1 MKSSR
6 RIFLIISIFLAVVLL
21 CAVAAAGYAYHLFG
35 DEVRAVQSVREVTPE
50 LYEMT
55 YRGDYGID
63 AFIAQGGVR
72 TDAELQPFLQRFL
85 SHGLLRIDAAA
96 PEVPDVGCSTLCA
109 PMADADGYLFGRNFD
124 WAKKGNTIII
134 RTYPKNGYASIST
147 SNLDFLG
154 IPLALDLASQN
165 KEDGRRQV
173 GGRRVE
179 ASSLRSVKDIMQK
192 MPILAAI
199 YVALDGINEK
209 GLMVADLFAGDKEK
223 TAQERGNLSVTTTTA
238 IRLLLDRAATTNEA
252 IALLD
257 SWDMHSS
264 IDWAHHIA
272 IADATGHS
280 VVVEW
285 INNEMIVTETPA
297 VTNHYLSPLRPHVG
311 IGQTEARRDTLCA
324 RLAAHPQM
332 QPDDIRNLLEDVAFE
347 DYTGWSVIFSTQD
360 LSATYYYR
368 TDFEKAYVYKIRD

>member
-1 MKSSR
+1 MKTIR
-6 RIFLIISIFLAVVLL
+6 KIFIGIVIVVVVVVLL
-21 CAVAAAGYAYHLFG
+21 CAVAIAGYAYHLFG
-35 DEVRAVQSVREVTPE
+35 DQVRAVQSVREVAPE

-63 AFIAQGGVR
+63 AFIEQGGVR
-72 TDAELQPFLQRFL
+72 SDKELQPFLQQFL

-109 PMADADGYLFGRNFD
+109 PIADKDGYLFGRNFD

-154 IPLALDLASQN
+154 MPLALD
-165 KEDGRRQV
+165 G
-173 GGRRVE
+173 
-179 ASSLRSVKDIMQK
+179 KDIMQK
-192 MPILAAI
+192 MPVIAAI

-223 TAQERGNLSVTTTTA
+223 TAQERGNLAVTTTTA
-238 IRLLLDRAATTNEA
+238 IRLLLDRAATTDEA
-252 IALLD
+252 IEMLA

-311 IGQTEARRDTLCA
+311 IGQTEARCDTLCA

-332 QPDDIRNLLEDVAFE
+332 RLGDMRKLLQDVAFE
-347 DYTGWSVIFSTQD
+347 EYTGWSVIFNTQD

-368 TDFEKAYVYKIRD
+368 TDFDTAYEYSLQ

>member
-1 MKSSR
+1 MKTIR
-6 RIFLIISIFLAVVLL
+6 KIFLSLAIVVMVVVL
-21 CAVAAAGYAYHLFG
+21 CAVAVGAYAYHLFG
-35 DEVRAVQSVREVTPE
+35 DQVRAVQSVRELTPE

-63 AFIAQGGVR
+63 DFIAQGGVR

-85 SHGLLRIDAAA
+85 SHGLLSVEAAA
-96 PEVPDVGCSTLCA
+96 PELPDFGCSTLCA
-109 PMADADGYLFGRNFD
+109 PMAGAEGWLFGRNFD

-134 RTYPKNGYASIST
+134 RTFPKHGYASVST

-154 IPLALDLASQN
+154 IPLPLKD
-165 KEDGRRQV
+165 DG
-173 GGRRVE
+173 
-179 ASSLRSVKDIMQK
+179 IMK
-192 MPILAAI
+192 RMPVVAAI

-209 GLMVADLFAGDKEK
+209 GLMVADLFAGDHEK

-238 IRLLLDRAATTNEA
+238 IRLLLDRAATTDEA
-252 IALLD
+252 VSLLA

-285 INNEMIVTETPA
+285 IDNEMQVTETPA
-297 VTNHYLSPLRPHVG
+297 VTNHYLTPLRPHVG
-311 IGQTEARRDTLCA
+311 IGATEARRDTLCA
-324 RLAAHPQM
+324 RLEKHHEM
-332 QPDDIRNLLEDVAFE
+332 QKADMRRLLQDVSFE
-347 DYTGWSVIFSTQD
+347 DYTGWSVIFNSRD
-360 LSATYYYR
+360 LDATYYYR
-368 TDFEKAYVYKIRD
+368 TDFDTAFVYGLH